1 MKDKKEK
8 IMSQTTGN
16 PVTYKNFNRAE
27 SDKMFKSFV
36 DMGAFGKLANVRQP
50 TSVDKQN
57 VVRMNRDTLYSFL
70 ILDLTSPATITKPDG
85 GKRFQSMQ
93 VINEDQY
100 TPLVAYK
107 GGEYVLTQEKMG
119 TRYVFVVFRTLA
131 DATDPEDVKEAN
143 ALQDK
148 IKVAQDSIGSFGI
161 PQWDQASQDK
171 IRAALKVLANTMKTT
186 NGCFGPKEKVDP
198 VKFLLGT
205 VYGWGGNPVEDA
217 MYVGVTPQ
225 NNDGKTPQTLTVKDV
240 PVDGFWSISLY
251 NGEGYFEKNQY
262 HAYSINNI
270 TAKKDADGSITI
282 HFGGDPSQ
290 TNYLYIMEGWNY
302 LIRLYRAHPEV
313 INGAWTFPAPQ
324 PVK

>member
-1 MKDKKEK
+1 MSEK
-8 IMSQTTGN
+8 TTV

-27 SDKMFKSFV
+27 TDKMFQSFV
-36 DMGAFGKLANVRQP
+36 NMGAFGKLVNVRQP
-50 TSVDKQN
+50 TPVDKQN

-70 ILDLTSPATITKPDG
+70 ILDLTSPATVTKPDG

-100 TPLVAYK
+100 TPMTAYK
-107 GGEYVLTQEKMG
+107 GGEYTLTQEKMG
-119 TRYVFVVFRTLA
+119 TRYVLVCFRTLA
-131 DATDPEDVKEAN
+131 DATDPEDVKAAN
-143 ALQDK
+143 ALQDQ
-148 IKVAQDSIGSFGI
+148 IKAEQNSVGKFEI

-251 NGEGYFEKNQY
+251 NGEGYFEENQY

-290 TNYLYIMEGWNY
+290 PNYLYIMEGWNY

-313 INGAWTFPAPQ
+313 IDGTWKFPASK